1 VVFLQ
6 VTPEIQRELLN
17 SRNRGQKDDSN
28 ALASNILQFHSTL
41 SLMLFLLL
49 FVTYAL
55 EKCFRASILSDV
67 SKETQASIFIVSLC
81 FILSSSST
89 YSRSTDVM
97 LVELSGYY
105 FWDP

>member
-1 VVFLQ
+1 MVFLQ

-28 ALASNILQFHSTL
+28 GLASNILQLHSTL
-41 SLMLFLLL
+41 SLTLFLLL
-49 FVTYAL
+49 FVTFAL
-55 EKCFRASILSDV
+55 EKCLRASILSDV

-81 FILSSSST
+81 FILFSSST

-97 LVELSGYY
+97 LLELSGYY